1 MFSMLLTQLALQAL
15 PSAHA
20 FCGTYV
26 GGVGSEFYN
35 SYSQLAVVRD
45 DTQTTLTIVNDVEG
59 DFDSFALVIP
69 VPEVIPEDKV
79 KVLEPE
85 LFDRLDAYSQPRLV
99 TYTCEDFE
107 TRADTGWD
115 FDSSAPEDNAG
126 GGGGDV
132 NVEALYIVGEFEIV
146 ILSATQSNSL
156 FTWLNDNGY
165 QVPGQSQDLLQEYI
179 DGGSYFLAAKVASDA
194 GVQSGDKLSPLQFG
208 YASDAFQ
215 IPIRIGTLNAKEAQD
230 LVVYA
235 VSDYSKGRV
244 GIANSVYREFSI
256 EDECMWEPTDGQ
268 NFGEYY
274 AEQFTHGYEE
284 TDDGAWTVEYAWGGG
299 GCDPCSGT
307 PPEPAD
313 LLALG
318 VNEELV
324 HYSDYFFTRLHARY
338 TPGQATEELMLYQ
351 SNLTDQQQYRFIEYK
366 YELEDRFPI
375 CGVGMAED
383 PGSCDDTNS
392 TNDPTNEPTD
402 ELDTG
407 NTSVTGTDSGCGGC
421 SSGASMSLLAW
432 VLGGWSLSRRRYN
445 RTLSQQK

>member
-1 MFSMLLTQLALQAL
+1 MFGLLLTTLAMPTAE
-15 PSAHA
+15 A

-26 GGVGSEFYN
+26 GGVGAEFYN

-45 DTQTTLTIVNDVEG
+45 NNQTTLTIVNDVEG
-59 DFDSFALVIP
+59 DFDDFALVIP

-107 TRADTGWD
+107 EQFDTGWD
-115 FDSSAPEDNAG
+115 FDSSAPEDGAG

-165 QVPGQSQDLLQEYI
+165 QVPGQSQDLLQQYI
-179 DGGSYFLAAKVASDA
+179 DGGSFFLAAKVAADA
-194 GVQSGDKLSPLQFG
+194 GVASGDKLSPLQFG

-235 VSDYSKGRV
+235 VSDYQNGRV

-256 EDECMWEPTDGQ
+256 EDECMWDPVDGQ
-268 NFGEYY
+268 SFGEYY
-274 AEQFTHGYEE
+274 AEQFTNGYEE

-307 PPEPAD
+307 PPDASD
-313 LLALG
+313 LIALG
-318 VNEELV
+318 VNEDLV
-324 HYSDYFFTRLHARY
+324 YYSDYFFTRLHARY
-338 TPGQATEELMLYQ
+338 TPAQATEELMLYQ
-351 SNLTDQQQYRFIEYK
+351 SNLTDQMQYRYIEYK

-383 PGSCDDTNS
+383 PGSCDVEEDGQNEPSDDGPATPDGYTATNS
-392 TNDPTNEPTD
+392 Q
-402 ELDTG
+402 
-407 NTSVTGTDSGCGGC
+407 NTGCGGC
-421 SSGASMSLLAW
+421 SSGGSLALGAW
-432 VLGGWSLSRRRYN
+432 VLGLLGMRRRSRR
-445 RTLSQQK
+445 

>member
-1 MFSMLLTQLALQAL
+1 MFGLLMTTLMMPTAN
-15 PSAHA
+15 A

-26 GGVGSEFYN
+26 GGVGAEFYN

-45 DTQTTLTIVNDVEG
+45 NNQTTLTIVNDVEG
-59 DFDSFALVIP
+59 NFDNFALVIP

-107 TRADTGWD
+107 ERWDTGLD
-115 FDSSAPEDNAG
+115 FDSSVPESGGEPEDN
-126 GGGGDV
+126 DV

-146 ILSATQSNSL
+146 ILSATQSGSL

-179 DGGSYFLAAKVASDA
+179 DGGSFFLAAKVASDA
-194 GVQSGDKLSPLQFG
+194 GIESGDKLSPLQFA
-208 YASDAFQ
+208 YTSDAFQ

-235 VSDYSKGRV
+235 VSDYSNGRV

-256 EDECMWEPTDGQ
+256 EDECMWDPVDGQ
-268 NFGEYY
+268 SFGEYY
-274 AEQFTHGYEE
+274 AEQFTNGYEE
-284 TDDGAWTVEYAWGGG
+284 TEDGGWTVEYAWGGG

-307 PPEPAD
+307 PPDASD
-313 LLALG
+313 LIALG
-318 VNEELV
+318 VNEDLV

-338 TPGQATEELMLYQ
+338 TPAQATEELMLYQ
-351 SNLTDQQQYRFIEYK
+351 SNLTEQMQYRYIEYK

-375 CGVGMAED
+375 CGVGMAD
-383 PGSCDDTNS
+383 NPGSCDTDDENNGNEPSSDGPSTPDGYTAGTS
-392 TNDPTNEPTD
+392 TNT
-402 ELDTG
+402 
-407 NTSVTGTDSGCGGC
+407 GCGGC
-421 SSGASMSLLAW
+421 SSGGGIALGAWLLGFW
-432 VLGGWSLSRRRYN
+432 GIRRRTKN
-445 RTLSQQK
+445 RD